1 MAISY
6 NVATAAFG
14 GTAPAINEALIGA
27 TGNPLIP
34 AFYMMAACAVAM
46 VALHF
51 VIETK
56 GASLRGRGVPGVFSR
71 PAGRRPG
78 GGGRGSGGGG
88 TRAGQLR
95 PTTD

>member
-6 NVATAAFG
+6 NVATSLFG

-27 TGNPLIP
+27 LGTPLVP
-34 AFYMMAACAVAM
+34 AFYMMAACAVGA
-46 VALHF
+46 VALIF

-56 GASLRGRGVPGVFSR
+56 GASLRGRGVPGVISR

-78 GGGRGSGGGG
+78 PRGPMPDPGVS
-88 TRAGQLR
+88 
-95 PTTD
+95 